1 MLTILRKIIQEV
13 SNAGNLDAILH
24 LITSRVKQNLEVDV
38 CSLFLFDF
46 EERRYVLMSTDG
58 LNKRAIGQVSLGETE
73 GIVGLAGSREEPINL
88 EDAQNHAE
96 FHYLPGLGEDKF
108 KSMLAVPIIH
118 QRKVLGVLVIQNI
131 DTRKFNESEEAFLVT
146 LSAQIAGTIA
156 QAEASGVVEGKH
168 FSGQI
173 AFNSRF
179 DGVRGASGIAVG
191 IAYVCTP
198 SADLKSVS
206 LTKAITDIDTE
217 EQAFMKALDAVRED
231 ISKAGERLADAL
243 RPEERALFD
252 VYLGML
258 EDHALGGEVVKRIR
272 EGNWAQGSL
281 CEVIKGYEQHFNE
294 MEDAYLRER
303 ASDIRDLGQRVLSH
317 LQKNH
322 SAPTEIPYGAVVI
335 GEEVNPS
342 MLGEFQARNVVA
354 LVSMQGSANSHIAIL
369 SRAMGIPTVMGAVD
383 LPLRALEGKELV
395 VDGYSGHVYANL
407 TDEKRNLFLQ
417 LVEDEKLLVKGLE
430 NLKDKPAITTDNH
443 KMSLVVNTGLMSDVV
458 RSQDLG
464 AEGVGLYRTEV
475 PFMTFGR
482 FPSEIEQA
490 EIYRQQLSIFAPHP
504 VTMRT
509 LDIGGDKSLPYLPI
523 VEDNPFLGWRGI
535 RITLDHPE
543 VFLVQLRAMLRASEG
558 LNNLKIML
566 PMITSISEL
575 QTAKYLIHRS
585 INELRE
591 DGLEIVE
598 PEIGV
603 MIEVPAAVYQAHH
616 LAKECDFLSVGS
628 NDLTQYILAVDR
640 NNPRVAELYSSLHPA
655 VLMSFKHII
664 DQAKLT
670 NTPVSVCGEIAGDP
684 VGAILLMGM
693 GYQKLSMNAASLL
706 KIKAVIRET
715 SLTFAQQLVEKV
727 MKVDDESIVQAIVK
741 AELKRSGMNLKHF
754 GIRDSN

>member
-1 MLTILRKIIQEV
+1 MLKILRKIVQEV
-13 SNAGNLDAILH
+13 GNTGDLDSILH
-24 LITSRVKQNLEVDV
+24 LITLRVKQSLEVDV
-38 CSLFLFDF
+38 CTLFLFDF
-46 EERRYVLMSTDG
+46 ENRRYVLMSTDG

-73 GIVGLAGSREEPINL
+73 WIIGLAGSREEPINL
-88 EDAQNHAE
+88 EDAQGHPD
-96 FHYLPGLGEDKF
+96 FHYLPGIGEDEF

-118 QRKVLGVLVIQNI
+118 QRKVLGVLVIQNHE
-131 DTRKFNESEEAFLVT
+131 TRKFNESEEAFLVT
-146 LSAQIAGTIA
+146 LSAQIAGNIA

-168 FSGQI
+168 FSGQV
-173 AFNSRF
+173 ATNSRF
-179 DGVRGASGIAVG
+179 DGVRGASGMAIG
-191 IAYVCTP
+191 KAYVCTP
-198 SADLKSVS
+198 AADLKSVT
-206 LTKAITDIDTE
+206 LKKAIDDIDAE
-217 EQAFMKALDAVRED
+217 EQAFMVALDAVRED
-231 ISKAGERLADAL
+231 IAKAGERLSDAL
-243 RPEERALFD
+243 RPEEQALFD

-258 EDHALGGEVVKRIR
+258 EDHAIGGEVVKHIR
-272 EGNWAQGSL
+272 DGNWAQGSL
-281 CEVIKGYEQHFNE
+281 CMVIKNYEQHFSE

-317 LQKNH
+317 LQTNH
-322 SAPTEIPYGAVVI
+322 AVPTEIPYGAVVI
-335 GEEVNPS
+335 GEEINPT

-383 LPLRALEGKELV
+383 LPLRALAGKELV

-407 TDEKRNLFLQ
+407 TPEKRQYYTN
-417 LVEDEKLLVKGLE
+417 LVEVVNVLVKGLE
-430 NLKDKPAITTDNH
+430 NLKDKPAITPDGH

-490 EIYRQQLSIFAPHP
+490 EIYRQQLSIFAPQT

-523 VEDNPFLGWRGI
+523 KEDNPFLGWRGI

-543 VFLVQLRAMLRASEG
+543 IFLVQLRAMLRASEG

-575 QTAKYLIHRS
+575 QAAKYLIHRS

-598 PEIGV
+598 PEVGV

-655 VLMSFKHII
+655 VLMSLKHII
-664 DQAKLT
+664 EQAKRSD
-670 NTPVSVCGEIAGDP
+670 TPVSVCGEIAGDP
-684 VGAILLMGM
+684 IGAILLMGM
-693 GYQKLSMNAASLL
+693 GYKKLSMNAASLL

-715 SLTFAQQLVEKV
+715 SLEFAQNLVEKIADL
-727 MKVDDESIVQAIVK
+727 DDESIVQAVIK
-741 AELKRSGMNLKHF
+741 AELKRSNMDLKHF
-754 GIRDSN
+754 GIRDNN

>member
-1 MLTILRKIIQEV
+1 LTY
-13 SNAGNLDAILH
+13 
-24 LITSRVKQNLEVDV
+24 
-38 CSLFLFDF
+38 DF
-46 EERRYVLMSTDG
+46 EARRYVLMSTDG

-88 EDAQNHAE
+88 QDAHMHPE
-96 FHYLPGLGEDKF
+96 FHYLPGIGEDEF
-108 KSMLAVPIIH
+108 KSMLAVPVIH

-131 DTRKFNESEEAFLVT
+131 ETRKFNESEEAFLVT
-146 LSAQIAGTIA
+146 LSAQLAGTIA
-156 QAEASGVVEGKH
+156 QAEATGMVEGRH
-168 FSGQI
+168 FSGQM
-173 AFNSRF
+173 AVNSRF
-179 DGVRGASGIAVG
+179 DGVRGASGIAIG
-191 IAYVCTP
+191 QAYICTP
-198 SADLKSVS
+198 SADLKSVN
-206 LTKAITDIDTE
+206 LKKPITDVDAE
-217 EQAFMKALDAVRED
+217 EQAFMTALDAVRED
-231 ISKAGERLADAL
+231 IAKAGERLSDSL
-243 RPEERALFD
+243 RPEEKALFD

-258 EDHALGGEVVKRIR
+258 EDHALGGEVVKLIR
-272 EGNWAQGSL
+272 KGNWAQGSL
-281 CEVIKGYEQHFNE
+281 CEVIKNYEQHFSE

-317 LQKNH
+317 LQTNH
-322 SAPTEIPYGAVVI
+322 SAPVEIPYGAVVI
-335 GEEVNPS
+335 GEEINPS

-383 LPLRALEGKELV
+383 LPLRALEGKELI

-407 TDEKRNLFLQ
+407 TTEKRAHFKA
-417 LVEDEKLLVKGLE
+417 LVEEEKVLVKGLE
-430 NLKDKPAITTDNH
+430 NLKDKPAITSDNH
-443 KMSLVVNTGLMSDVV
+443 QMSLVVNTGLMSDVV

-490 EIYRQQLSIFAPHP
+490 EIYRQQLSIFSPHT

-523 VEDNPFLGWRGI
+523 EEDNPFLGWRGI
-535 RITLDHPE
+535 RVTLDHPE

-575 QTAKYLIHRS
+575 QAAKYLIHRS

-591 DGLEIVE
+591 DGLEINE
-598 PEIGV
+598 PQIGV
-603 MIEVPAAVYQAHH
+603 MIEVPAAVYQAHQ

-640 NNPRVAELYSSLHPA
+640 NNPRVADLYSSLHPA
-655 VLMSFKHII
+655 VLMSLKHII
-664 DQAKLT
+664 DQANIS

-706 KIKAVIRET
+706 KIKAVIREV
-715 SLTFAQQLVEKV
+715 SLEFAQKLVDQVLE
-727 MKVDDESIVQAIVK
+727 VDDESIVQAVVK
-741 AELKRSGMNLKHF
+741 AELKRSGISLKHF
-754 GIRDSN
+754 GIRESS